1 MKQFTEDQ
9 IAFRGTSRKFIKE
22 AAPIAEEDDRKHR
35 FPAELVPSALLVID
49 AKFASGLSKPLV
61 PRMPARISVR
71 RGITG
76 GGKPNRSGF
85 VLPRARLI
93 LKSDAPAPRF
103 HLLSFRFV
111 ITQKPKAKSPK

>member
-76 GGKPNRSGF
+76 GGKPNRNGF
-85 VLPRARLI
+85 VRPHPLSSSSLTPQLPVFI
-93 LKSDAPAPRF
+93 C
-103 HLLSFRFV
+103 FRFGL
-111 ITQKPKAKSPK
+111 